1 MNPKVYLI
9 TGPIGSGKS
18 TACNYIKQHGKTTVD
33 LDIVSNSILESPESI
48 DFLEK
53 NFKSCIIDGKVDR
66 KLLAEIVFKEPS
78 QLQILESYLHPLVLE
93 KLTKIIGKAESDVF
107 IEVSAPKNLHKDF
120 SSIVIIADEKVRRE
134 RLKLRG
140 MSPDDIDNRINTQQN
155 EDWWRSLGKVVE
167 NDTLVGLE
175 NNLKKIINFK
185 VISDF
190 SPQGDQPTAIQNLKQ
205 GVINNLDYQTLMGI
219 TGSGKSATIA
229 WLIEELQMP
238 SLVLAPNKALAAQLA
253 NEFKQFFPENRVEY
267 FVSYYDYY
275 QPEAYVPRTD
285 TFIEKDSNI
294 NEEIDRL
301 RHSATSALLLR
312 KDVIVVYSVSC
323 IYGLGSPQEY
333 KNKIIPLIKG
343 SEFELDKLL
352 EELIKQQ
359 YVRNDLVVTRG
370 TFRLKGD
377 TLDIFPVYEETIF
390 RIEYFGDEI
399 ENITRIDPITGE
411 ILEKLTELAILPAS
425 HYVTSEDVMNNA
437 LSQIEKDMNKQIKKF
452 EKEEKLLEAQRIK
465 QRTMFDLEML
475 RELGVCSGIENYSR
489 YFDGRNRGD
498 HPYTL
503 LDFFQEEFLMVVD
516 ESHIA
521 IPQIRGQ
528 FAGDKSRKTT
538 LVDYGFRL
546 PAALDN
552 RPLKFEEW
560 QTKVK
565 NTVLVSATPG
575 KWENSNSQNF
585 VEQIIRPT
593 GLIDPKIVIRPT
605 ENQIEDLLKEI
616 KQVISKGNRVLVTTL
631 TKKMSEALSDYF
643 LKMGIKTRYLHSDID
658 TLERIEILR
667 DLRKGEFDVLVGIN
681 LLREGLDLPEVQ
693 LVAILDADKEGFL
706 RSETSLIQTVGRAA
720 RNQEG
725 YVIMYADKITDSM
738 TFAINETERRR
749 GIQQEHNRVNNI
761 TPKTIQKEITDILE
775 LVEKTRGS
783 SNISISKS
791 KLNLNEA
798 SKTDLIKLS
807 KNIEKEM
814 NLAADLLEFELAARL
829 RDELKELKK
838 EINNYSE

>member
-1 MNPKVYLI
+1 MNK
-9 TGPIGSGKS
+9 
-18 TACNYIKQHGKTTVD
+18 
-33 LDIVSNSILESPESI
+33 
-48 DFLEK
+48 
-53 NFKSCIIDGKVDR
+53 
-66 KLLAEIVFKEPS
+66 
-78 QLQILESYLHPLVLE
+78 
-93 KLTKIIGKAESDVF
+93 
-107 IEVSAPKNLHKDF
+107 
-120 SSIVIIADEKVRRE
+120 
-134 RLKLRG
+134 
-140 MSPDDIDNRINTQQN
+140 
-155 EDWWRSLGKVVE
+155 
-167 NDTLVGLE
+167 
-175 NNLKKIINFK
+175 FK

-190 SPQGDQPTAIQNLKQ
+190 SPQGDQPNAIQNLKQ

-312 KDVIVVYSVSC
+312 KDVIVVSSVSC

-352 EELIKQQ
+352 EELIRQQ

-399 ENITRIDPITGE
+399 ENISRIDPITGE

-452 EKEEKLLEAQRIK
+452 EKEDKLLEAQRIK

-489 YFDGRNRGD
+489 YFDGRNPGD
-498 HPYTL
+498 PPYTL
-503 LDFFQEEFLMVVD
+503 LDFFQDEFLMVVD

-681 LLREGLDLPEVQ
+681 LLREGLDLPEVE
-693 LVAILDADKEGFL
+693 LVAIMDADKEGFL
-706 RSETSLIQTVGRAA
+706 RSETSLIQTIGRAA
-720 RNQEG
+720 RNKDG
-725 YVIMYADKITDSM
+725 YVIMYADRKTDSIAKSV
-738 TFAINETERRR
+738 FETNRRR
-749 GIQQEHNRVNNI
+749 EIQMAHNEKYNI
-761 TPKTIQKEITDILE
+761 TPTTISKEITDILE
-775 LVEKTRGS
+775 MVEKNRPSKDDMTFR
-783 SNISISKS
+783 SNIDLK
-791 KLNLNEA
+791 NA
-798 SKTDLIKLS
+798 SKQDLYKIS

-814 NLAADLLEFELAARL
+814 KVAADLLEFELAARL
-829 RDELKELKK
+829 RDELKEIKK
-838 EINNYSE
+838 EIMELPN

>member
-1 MNPKVYLI
+1 MNK
-9 TGPIGSGKS
+9 
-18 TACNYIKQHGKTTVD
+18 
-33 LDIVSNSILESPESI
+33 
-48 DFLEK
+48 
-53 NFKSCIIDGKVDR
+53 
-66 KLLAEIVFKEPS
+66 
-78 QLQILESYLHPLVLE
+78 
-93 KLTKIIGKAESDVF
+93 
-107 IEVSAPKNLHKDF
+107 
-120 SSIVIIADEKVRRE
+120 
-134 RLKLRG
+134 
-140 MSPDDIDNRINTQQN
+140 
-155 EDWWRSLGKVVE
+155 
-167 NDTLVGLE
+167 
-175 NNLKKIINFK
+175 FK

-190 SPQGDQPTAIQNLKQ
+190 TPQGDQPKAIQNLKN
-205 GVINNLDYQTLMGI
+205 GVTNGLDYQTLMGI

-285 TFIEKDSNI
+285 TFIEKDSTI

-312 KDVIVVYSVSC
+312 KDVIVVSSVSC

-333 KNKIIPLIKG
+333 KNKIIPLFKG
-343 SEFELDKLL
+343 EEFELDQLL
-352 EELIKQQ
+352 EELIRQQ

-390 RIEYFGDEI
+390 RVEYFGDEI
-399 ENITRIDPITGE
+399 ENILRIDPVTGE

-437 LSQIEKDMNKQIKKF
+437 LNQIEKDMNKQIKKF
-452 EKEEKLLEAQRIK
+452 EKQDKLLEAQRIK

-489 YFDGRNRGD
+489 YFDGRKPGD
-498 HPYTL
+498 PPYTL

-560 QTKVK
+560 QGKIK

-575 KWENSNSQNF
+575 KWENANSSNF

-593 GLIDPKIVIRPT
+593 GLIDPNIIIRPT

-616 KQVISKGNRVLVTTL
+616 KQVIDKGNRVLVTTL

-681 LLREGLDLPEVQ
+681 LLREGLDLPEVE
-693 LVAILDADKEGFL
+693 LVAIMDADKEGFL
-706 RSETSLIQTVGRAA
+706 RSETSLIQTIGRAA
-720 RNQEG
+720 RNKDG
-725 YVIMYADKITDSM
+725 YVIMYADRKTDSI
-738 TFAINETERRR
+738 AKSVYETDRRR
-749 GIQQEHNRVNNI
+749 EIQIAHNKKYGI
-761 TPKTIQKEITDILE
+761 TPTTISKEITDILE
-775 LVEKTRGS
+775 MVEKNRPS
-783 SNISISKS
+783 RDDMDFKSNIDLS
-791 KLNLNEA
+791 NA
-798 SKTDLIKLS
+798 SKQDLYKIS

-814 NLAADLLEFELAARL
+814 KVAADLLEFELAARL
-829 RDELKELKK
+829 RDELKEIKK
-838 EINNYSE
+838 EIMELPS

>member
-1 MNPKVYLI
+1 MNKFEVVSEFQPK
-9 TGPIGSGKS
+9 
-18 TACNYIKQHGKTTVD
+18 
-33 LDIVSNSILESPESI
+33 
-48 DFLEK
+48 
-53 NFKSCIIDGKVDR
+53 
-66 KLLAEIVFKEPS
+66 
-78 QLQILESYLHPLVLE
+78 
-93 KLTKIIGKAESDVF
+93 
-107 IEVSAPKNLHKDF
+107 
-120 SSIVIIADEKVRRE
+120 
-134 RLKLRG
+134 
-140 MSPDDIDNRINTQQN
+140 
-155 EDWWRSLGKVVE
+155 
-167 NDTLVGLE
+167 
-175 NNLKKIINFK
+175 
-185 VISDF
+185 
-190 SPQGDQPTAIQNLKQ
+190 GDQPNAIKELKE
-205 GVINNLDYQTLMGI
+205 GLDKNISHQTLKGI

-229 WLIEELQMP
+229 WLIEECQLP

-253 NEFKQFFPENRVEY
+253 NEFRQFFPKNRVEY

-285 TFIEKDSNI
+285 TFIEKDANI

-312 KDVIVVYSVSC
+312 EDVIVVSSVSC
-323 IYGLGSPQEY
+323 IYGLGSPVEY
-333 KNKIIPLIKG
+333 RNKLIPIIKG
-343 SEFELDKLL
+343 EEFEVDNLL
-352 EELIKQQ
+352 LQLVKQQ
-359 YVRNDLVVTRG
+359 YVRNDLVVQRG
-370 TFRLKGD
+370 SFRLKGD

-390 RIEYFGDEI
+390 RIEFFGDEV
-399 ENITRIDPITGE
+399 ENISRIDPITGE

-425 HYVTSEDVMNNA
+425 HYVISDESRKSA
-437 LSQIEKDMNKQIKKF
+437 LNQIEKDMLIQVEKF
-452 EKEEKLLEAQRIK
+452 KSENKLLEAQRIE
-465 QRTMFDLEML
+465 QRTKYDLEML
-475 RELGVCSGIENYSR
+475 SELGVCSGIENYSR
-489 YFDGRNRGD
+489 YFDGRKPGQA
-498 HPYTL
+498 PFTL
-503 LDFFQEEFLMVVD
+503 LDFFPSEFLMVVD

-528 FAGDKSRKTT
+528 YEGDKSRKTT

-546 PAALDN
+546 PSALDN

-560 QTKVK
+560 EDKVDK
-565 NTVLVSATPG
+565 TILVSATPG
-575 KWENSNSQNF
+575 KWEKENSEKF
-585 VEQIIRPT
+585 VEQVIRPT
-593 GLIDPKIVIRPT
+593 GLIDPKIVVKPT
-605 ENQIEDLLKEI
+605 ENQIQDLLVEI
-616 KQVISKGNRVLVTTL
+616 ESVVNNGNRVLVTTL
-631 TKKMSEALSDYF
+631 TKKMSEALSDYL
-643 LKMGIKTRYLHSDID
+643 LKAGIKTRYLHSDID

-791 KLNLNEA
+791 KLNLNDA
-798 SKTDLIKLS
+798 SKSDLIKLS

>member
-1 MNPKVYLI
+1 MNK
-9 TGPIGSGKS
+9 
-18 TACNYIKQHGKTTVD
+18 
-33 LDIVSNSILESPESI
+33 
-48 DFLEK
+48 
-53 NFKSCIIDGKVDR
+53 
-66 KLLAEIVFKEPS
+66 
-78 QLQILESYLHPLVLE
+78 
-93 KLTKIIGKAESDVF
+93 
-107 IEVSAPKNLHKDF
+107 
-120 SSIVIIADEKVRRE
+120 
-134 RLKLRG
+134 
-140 MSPDDIDNRINTQQN
+140 
-155 EDWWRSLGKVVE
+155 
-167 NDTLVGLE
+167 
-175 NNLKKIINFK
+175 FK

-190 SPQGDQPTAIQNLKQ
+190 TPQGDQPEAIQNLKK
-205 GVINNLDYQTLMGI
+205 GVLKDLDYQTLMGI

-312 KDVIVVYSVSC
+312 KDVIVVSSVSC
-323 IYGLGSPQEY
+323 IYGLGSPEEY

-352 EELIKQQ
+352 EELIRQQ

-399 ENITRIDPITGE
+399 ENISRIDPITGE
-411 ILEKLTELAILPAS
+411 ILEKLSELAILPAS

-437 LSQIEKDMNKQIKKF
+437 LNQIENDMNKQIKKF
-452 EKEEKLLEAQRIK
+452 EKEDKLLEAQRIK

-489 YFDGRNRGD
+489 YFDGRSPGD
-498 HPYTL
+498 PPYTL
-503 LDFFQEEFLMVVD
+503 LDFFQDEFLMVVD

-560 QTKVK
+560 QKKVK

-593 GLIDPKIVIRPT
+593 GLIDPNIVIRPT

-667 DLRKGEFDVLVGIN
+667 DLRKGDFDVLVGIN
-681 LLREGLDLPEVQ
+681 LLREGLDLPEVE
-693 LVAILDADKEGFL
+693 LVAIMDADKEGFL
-706 RSETSLIQTVGRAA
+706 RSETSLIQTIGRAA
-720 RNQEG
+720 RNKDG
-725 YVIMYADKITDSM
+725 YVIMYADRKTDSISKSV
-738 TFAINETERRR
+738 FETNRRR
-749 GIQQEHNRVNNI
+749 EIQMEHNEKYGI
-761 TPKTIQKEITDILE
+761 TPTTISKEITDILE
-775 LVEKTRGS
+775 MVEKNRPS
-783 SNISISKS
+783 KDDMNFKSNIDLK
-791 KLNLNEA
+791 NA
-798 SKTDLIKLS
+798 SKQDLYKIS

-814 NLAADLLEFELAARL
+814 KVAADLLEFELAARL
-829 RDELKELKK
+829 RDELKEIKK
-838 EINNYSE
+838 EIMELPN

>member
-1 MNPKVYLI
+1 MNK
-9 TGPIGSGKS
+9 
-18 TACNYIKQHGKTTVD
+18 
-33 LDIVSNSILESPESI
+33 
-48 DFLEK
+48 
-53 NFKSCIIDGKVDR
+53 
-66 KLLAEIVFKEPS
+66 
-78 QLQILESYLHPLVLE
+78 
-93 KLTKIIGKAESDVF
+93 
-107 IEVSAPKNLHKDF
+107 
-120 SSIVIIADEKVRRE
+120 
-134 RLKLRG
+134 
-140 MSPDDIDNRINTQQN
+140 
-155 EDWWRSLGKVVE
+155 
-167 NDTLVGLE
+167 
-175 NNLKKIINFK
+175 FK

-190 SPQGDQPTAIQNLKQ
+190 TPQGDQPKAIENLKN
-205 GVINNLDYQTLMGI
+205 GVMNNLDYQTLMGI

-312 KDVIVVYSVSC
+312 KDVIVVSSVSC

-333 KNKIIPLIKG
+333 KNKIIPLYKG
-343 SEFELDKLL
+343 EEFELDQLL
-352 EELIKQQ
+352 EELIRQQ
-359 YVRNDLVVTRG
+359 YIRNDLVVTRG

-390 RIEYFGDEI
+390 RIEYFGDVI
-399 ENITRIDPITGE
+399 ENIIRIDPVTGE

-437 LSQIEKDMNKQIKKF
+437 LNQIENDMNKQIQKF
-452 EKEEKLLEAQRIK
+452 EKEDKLLEAQRIK

-489 YFDGRNRGD
+489 YFDGRKPGD
-498 HPYTL
+498 PPYTL

-560 QTKVK
+560 QGKIK

-575 KWENSNSQNF
+575 KWENANSRNF

-593 GLIDPKIVIRPT
+593 GLIDPNIIIRPT

-616 KQVISKGNRVLVTTL
+616 HQVIAKGNRVLVTTL

-667 DLRKGEFDVLVGIN
+667 DLRKGVFDVLVGIN
-681 LLREGLDLPEVQ
+681 LLREGLDLPEVE
-693 LVAILDADKEGFL
+693 LVAIMDADKEGFL
-706 RSETSLIQTVGRAA
+706 RSETSLIQTIGRAA
-720 RNQEG
+720 RNKDG
-725 YVIMYADKITDSM
+725 YVIMYADRKTDS
-738 TFAINETERRR
+738 ISKSVYETERRR
-749 GIQQEHNRVNNI
+749 EIQIAHNKKYGI
-761 TPKTIQKEITDILE
+761 TPTTISKEITDILE
-775 LVEKTRGS
+775 MVEKNRPS
-783 SNISISKS
+783 KEDMDFKSNIDLS
-791 KLNLNEA
+791 NA
-798 SKTDLIKLS
+798 SKQDLYKIS

-814 NLAADLLEFELAARL
+814 KVAADLLEFELAARL
-829 RDELKELKK
+829 RDELKEIKK
-838 EINNYSE
+838 EIMELPS

>member
-1 MNPKVYLI
+1 MNKFEVVSEFQPK
-9 TGPIGSGKS
+9 
-18 TACNYIKQHGKTTVD
+18 
-33 LDIVSNSILESPESI
+33 
-48 DFLEK
+48 
-53 NFKSCIIDGKVDR
+53 
-66 KLLAEIVFKEPS
+66 
-78 QLQILESYLHPLVLE
+78 
-93 KLTKIIGKAESDVF
+93 
-107 IEVSAPKNLHKDF
+107 
-120 SSIVIIADEKVRRE
+120 
-134 RLKLRG
+134 
-140 MSPDDIDNRINTQQN
+140 
-155 EDWWRSLGKVVE
+155 
-167 NDTLVGLE
+167 
-175 NNLKKIINFK
+175 
-185 VISDF
+185 
-190 SPQGDQPTAIQNLKQ
+190 GDQPNAIKELKE
-205 GVINNLDYQTLMGI
+205 GLDKNISHQTLKGI

-229 WLIEELQMP
+229 WLIEECQLP

-253 NEFKQFFPENRVEY
+253 NEFRQFFPKNRVEY

-285 TFIEKDSNI
+285 TFIEKDANI

-312 KDVIVVYSVSC
+312 KDVIVVSSVSC
-323 IYGLGSPQEY
+323 IYGLGSPVEY
-333 KNKIIPLIKG
+333 RNKLIPIIKG
-343 SEFELDKLL
+343 EEFEVDNLL
-352 EELIKQQ
+352 LQLVKQQ
-359 YVRNDLVVTRG
+359 YVRNDLVVQRG
-370 TFRLKGD
+370 SFRLKGD

-390 RIEYFGDEI
+390 RIEFFGDEV
-399 ENITRIDPITGE
+399 ENISRIDPITGE

-425 HYVTSEDVMNNA
+425 HYVISDESRKSA
-437 LSQIEKDMNKQIKKF
+437 LNQIEKDMLIQVEKF
-452 EKEEKLLEAQRIK
+452 KSENKLLEAQRIE
-465 QRTMFDLEML
+465 QRTKYDLEML
-475 RELGVCSGIENYSR
+475 SELGVCSGIENYSR
-489 YFDGRNRGD
+489 YFDGRKPGQA
-498 HPYTL
+498 PFTL
-503 LDFFQEEFLMVVD
+503 LDFFPSEFLMVVD

-528 FAGDKSRKTT
+528 YEGDKSRKTT

-546 PAALDN
+546 PSALDN

-560 QTKVK
+560 EDKVDK
-565 NTVLVSATPG
+565 TILVSATPG
-575 KWENSNSQNF
+575 KWEKENSEKF
-585 VEQIIRPT
+585 VEQVIRPT
-593 GLIDPKIVIRPT
+593 GLIDPKIVVKPT
-605 ENQIEDLLKEI
+605 ENQIQDLLVEI
-616 KQVISKGNRVLVTTL
+616 ESVVNNGNRVLVTTL
-631 TKKMSEALSDYF
+631 TKKMSEALSDYL
-643 LKMGIKTRYLHSDID
+643 LKAGIKTRYLHSDID

-791 KLNLNEA
+791 KLNLNDA
-798 SKTDLIKLS
+798 SKSDLIKLS

>member
-1 MNPKVYLI
+1 M
-9 TGPIGSGKS
+9 
-18 TACNYIKQHGKTTVD
+18 
-33 LDIVSNSILESPESI
+33 
-48 DFLEK
+48 
-53 NFKSCIIDGKVDR
+53 
-66 KLLAEIVFKEPS
+66 
-78 QLQILESYLHPLVLE
+78 
-93 KLTKIIGKAESDVF
+93 
-107 IEVSAPKNLHKDF
+107 
-120 SSIVIIADEKVRRE
+120 
-134 RLKLRG
+134 
-140 MSPDDIDNRINTQQN
+140 
-155 EDWWRSLGKVVE
+155 
-167 NDTLVGLE
+167 
-175 NNLKKIINFK
+175 
-185 VISDF
+185 
-190 SPQGDQPTAIQNLKQ
+190 
-205 GVINNLDYQTLMGI
+205 NLD
-219 TGSGKSATIA
+219 S
-229 WLIEELQMP
+229 
-238 SLVLAPNKALAAQLA
+238 
-253 NEFKQFFPENRVEY
+253 FFPKNRVEY

-285 TFIEKDSNI
+285 TFIEKDANI

-312 KDVIVVYSVSC
+312 EDVIVVSSVSC
-323 IYGLGSPQEY
+323 IYGLGSPLEY
-333 KNKIIPLIKG
+333 RNKLIPIIKG
-343 SEFELDKLL
+343 EEFEVDNLL
-352 EELIKQQ
+352 LQLVKQQ
-359 YVRNDLVVTRG
+359 YVRNDLVVQRG
-370 TFRLKGD
+370 SFRLKGD

-390 RIEYFGDEI
+390 RIEFFGDEI
-399 ENITRIDPITGE
+399 ENISRIDPITGE

-425 HYVTSEDVMNNA
+425 HYVISDESRKSA
-437 LSQIEKDMNKQIKKF
+437 LNQIEKDMLIQVEKF
-452 EKEEKLLEAQRIK
+452 KSENKLLEAQRIE
-465 QRTMFDLEML
+465 QRTKYDLEML
-475 RELGVCSGIENYSR
+475 SELGVCSGIENYSR
-489 YFDGRNRGD
+489 YFDGRKPGQA
-498 HPYTL
+498 PFTL
-503 LDFFQEEFLMVVD
+503 LDFFPSEFLMVVD

-528 FAGDKSRKTT
+528 YEGDKSRKTT

-546 PAALDN
+546 PSALDN

-560 QTKVK
+560 EDKVDK
-565 NTVLVSATPG
+565 TILVSATPG
-575 KWENSNSQNF
+575 KWEKENSEKF
-585 VEQIIRPT
+585 VEQVIRPT
-593 GLIDPKIVIRPT
+593 GLIDPKIVVKPT
-605 ENQIEDLLKEI
+605 ENQIQDLLVEI
-616 KQVISKGNRVLVTTL
+616 ESVVNNGNRVLVTTL
-631 TKKMSEALSDYF
+631 TKKMSEALSDYL
-643 LKMGIKTRYLHSDID
+643 LKAGIKTRYLHSDID

-791 KLNLNEA
+791 KLNLNDA
-798 SKTDLIKLS
+798 SKSDLIKLS

>member
-1 MNPKVYLI
+1 MNKFEVVSEFQPK
-9 TGPIGSGKS
+9 
-18 TACNYIKQHGKTTVD
+18 
-33 LDIVSNSILESPESI
+33 
-48 DFLEK
+48 
-53 NFKSCIIDGKVDR
+53 
-66 KLLAEIVFKEPS
+66 
-78 QLQILESYLHPLVLE
+78 
-93 KLTKIIGKAESDVF
+93 
-107 IEVSAPKNLHKDF
+107 
-120 SSIVIIADEKVRRE
+120 
-134 RLKLRG
+134 
-140 MSPDDIDNRINTQQN
+140 
-155 EDWWRSLGKVVE
+155 
-167 NDTLVGLE
+167 
-175 NNLKKIINFK
+175 
-185 VISDF
+185 
-190 SPQGDQPTAIQNLKQ
+190 GDQPNAIKELKE
-205 GVINNLDYQTLMGI
+205 GLDKNISHQTLKGI

-229 WLIEELQMP
+229 WLIEECQLP

-253 NEFKQFFPENRVEY
+253 NEFRQFFPKNRVEY

-285 TFIEKDSNI
+285 TFIEKDANI

-312 KDVIVVYSVSC
+312 EDVIVVSSVSC
-323 IYGLGSPQEY
+323 IYGLGSPVEY
-333 KNKIIPLIKG
+333 RNKLIPIIKG
-343 SEFELDKLL
+343 EEFEIDNLL
-352 EELIKQQ
+352 LQLVKQQ
-359 YVRNDLVVTRG
+359 YVRNDLVVQRG
-370 TFRLKGD
+370 SFRLKGD

-390 RIEYFGDEI
+390 RIEFFGDEV
-399 ENITRIDPITGE
+399 ENISRIDPITGE

-425 HYVTSEDVMNNA
+425 HYVISDESRKSA
-437 LSQIEKDMNKQIKKF
+437 LNQIEKDMLLQVEKF
-452 EKEEKLLEAQRIK
+452 KSENKLLEAQRIE
-465 QRTMFDLEML
+465 QRTKYDLEML
-475 RELGVCSGIENYSR
+475 SELGVCSGIENYSR
-489 YFDGRNRGD
+489 YFDGRKPGQA
-498 HPYTL
+498 PFTL
-503 LDFFQEEFLMVVD
+503 LDFFPSEFLMVVD

-528 FAGDKSRKTT
+528 YEGDKSRKTT

-546 PAALDN
+546 PSALDN

-560 QTKVK
+560 EDKVDK
-565 NTVLVSATPG
+565 TILVSATPG
-575 KWENSNSQNF
+575 KWEKENSEKF
-585 VEQIIRPT
+585 VEQVIRPT
-593 GLIDPKIVIRPT
+593 GLIDPKIVVKPT
-605 ENQIEDLLKEI
+605 ENQIQDLLVEI
-616 KQVISKGNRVLVTTL
+616 ESVVNNGNRVLVTTL
-631 TKKMSEALSDYF
+631 TKKMSEALSDYL
-643 LKMGIKTRYLHSDID
+643 LKAGIKTRYLHSDID

-791 KLNLNEA
+791 KLNLNDA

>member
-1 MNPKVYLI
+1 MNKFEVVSEFQPK
-9 TGPIGSGKS
+9 
-18 TACNYIKQHGKTTVD
+18 
-33 LDIVSNSILESPESI
+33 
-48 DFLEK
+48 
-53 NFKSCIIDGKVDR
+53 
-66 KLLAEIVFKEPS
+66 
-78 QLQILESYLHPLVLE
+78 
-93 KLTKIIGKAESDVF
+93 
-107 IEVSAPKNLHKDF
+107 
-120 SSIVIIADEKVRRE
+120 
-134 RLKLRG
+134 
-140 MSPDDIDNRINTQQN
+140 
-155 EDWWRSLGKVVE
+155 
-167 NDTLVGLE
+167 
-175 NNLKKIINFK
+175 
-185 VISDF
+185 
-190 SPQGDQPTAIQNLKQ
+190 GDQPNAIKELKE
-205 GVINNLDYQTLMGI
+205 GLDKNISHQTLKGI

-229 WLIEELQMP
+229 WLIEECQLP

-253 NEFKQFFPENRVEY
+253 NEFRQFFPKNRVEY

-285 TFIEKDSNI
+285 TFIEKDANI

-312 KDVIVVYSVSC
+312 EDVIVVSSVSC
-323 IYGLGSPQEY
+323 IYGLGSPVEY
-333 KNKIIPLIKG
+333 RNKLIPIIKG
-343 SEFELDKLL
+343 EEFEVDNLL
-352 EELIKQQ
+352 LQLVKQQ
-359 YVRNDLVVTRG
+359 YVRNDLVVQRG
-370 TFRLKGD
+370 SFRLKGD

-390 RIEYFGDEI
+390 RIEFFGDEI
-399 ENITRIDPITGE
+399 ENISRIDPITGE

-425 HYVTSEDVMNNA
+425 HYVISDESRKSA
-437 LSQIEKDMNKQIKKF
+437 LNQIEKDMLLQVEKF
-452 EKEEKLLEAQRIK
+452 KSENKLLEAQRIE
-465 QRTMFDLEML
+465 QRTKYDLEML
-475 RELGVCSGIENYSR
+475 SELGVCSGIENYSR
-489 YFDGRNRGD
+489 YFDGRKPGQA
-498 HPYTL
+498 PFTL
-503 LDFFQEEFLMVVD
+503 LDFFPSEFLMVVD

-528 FAGDKSRKTT
+528 YEGDKSRKTT

-546 PAALDN
+546 PSALDN

-560 QTKVK
+560 EDKVDK
-565 NTVLVSATPG
+565 TILVSATPG
-575 KWENSNSQNF
+575 KWEKENSEKF
-585 VEQIIRPT
+585 VEQVIRPT
-593 GLIDPKIVIRPT
+593 GLIDPKIVVKPT
-605 ENQIEDLLKEI
+605 ENQIQDLLVEI
-616 KQVISKGNRVLVTTL
+616 ESVVNNGNRVLVTTL
-631 TKKMSEALSDYF
+631 TKKMSEALSDYL
-643 LKMGIKTRYLHSDID
+643 LKAGIKTRYLHSDID

-725 YVIMYADKITDSM
+725 YVIMYADKITNSM

-791 KLNLNEA
+791 KLNLNDA
-798 SKTDLIKLS
+798 SKSDLIKLS

-838 EINNYSE
+838 EIINYSE

>member
-1 MNPKVYLI
+1 MNK
-9 TGPIGSGKS
+9 
-18 TACNYIKQHGKTTVD
+18 
-33 LDIVSNSILESPESI
+33 
-48 DFLEK
+48 
-53 NFKSCIIDGKVDR
+53 
-66 KLLAEIVFKEPS
+66 
-78 QLQILESYLHPLVLE
+78 
-93 KLTKIIGKAESDVF
+93 
-107 IEVSAPKNLHKDF
+107 
-120 SSIVIIADEKVRRE
+120 
-134 RLKLRG
+134 
-140 MSPDDIDNRINTQQN
+140 
-155 EDWWRSLGKVVE
+155 
-167 NDTLVGLE
+167 
-175 NNLKKIINFK
+175 FK

-190 SPQGDQPTAIQNLKQ
+190 SPQGDQPNAIQNLKQ

-312 KDVIVVYSVSC
+312 KDVIVVSSVSC

-352 EELIKQQ
+352 EELIRQQ

-399 ENITRIDPITGE
+399 ENISRIDPITGE

-437 LSQIEKDMNKQIKKF
+437 LSQIEEDMNKQIKKF
-452 EKEEKLLEAQRIK
+452 EKEDKLLEAQRIK

-489 YFDGRNRGD
+489 YFDGRNPGD
-498 HPYTL
+498 PPYTL
-503 LDFFQEEFLMVVD
+503 LDFFQDEFLMVVD

-681 LLREGLDLPEVQ
+681 LLREGLDLPEVE
-693 LVAILDADKEGFL
+693 LVAIMDADKEGFL
-706 RSETSLIQTVGRAA
+706 RSETSLIQTIGRAA
-720 RNQEG
+720 RNKDG
-725 YVIMYADKITDSM
+725 YVIMYADRKTDSISKSV
-738 TFAINETERRR
+738 FETNRRR
-749 GIQQEHNRVNNI
+749 EIQMAHNEKYNI
-761 TPKTIQKEITDILE
+761 TPTTISKEITDILE
-775 LVEKTRGS
+775 MVEKNRPSKDDMTFR
-783 SNISISKS
+783 SNIDLK
-791 KLNLNEA
+791 NA
-798 SKTDLIKLS
+798 SKQDLYKIS

-814 NLAADLLEFELAARL
+814 KVAADLLEFELAARL
-829 RDELKELKK
+829 RDELKEIKK
-838 EINNYSE
+838 EIMELPN

>member
-1 MNPKVYLI
+1 MNK
-9 TGPIGSGKS
+9 
-18 TACNYIKQHGKTTVD
+18 
-33 LDIVSNSILESPESI
+33 
-48 DFLEK
+48 
-53 NFKSCIIDGKVDR
+53 
-66 KLLAEIVFKEPS
+66 
-78 QLQILESYLHPLVLE
+78 
-93 KLTKIIGKAESDVF
+93 
-107 IEVSAPKNLHKDF
+107 
-120 SSIVIIADEKVRRE
+120 
-134 RLKLRG
+134 
-140 MSPDDIDNRINTQQN
+140 
-155 EDWWRSLGKVVE
+155 
-167 NDTLVGLE
+167 
-175 NNLKKIINFK
+175 FK

-190 SPQGDQPTAIQNLKQ
+190 TPQGDQPKAIQNLKN
-205 GVINNLDYQTLMGI
+205 GVENNLDYQTLMGI

-312 KDVIVVYSVSC
+312 KDVIVVSSVSC

-333 KNKIIPLIKG
+333 KNKIIPLFKG
-343 SEFELDKLL
+343 EEFELDQLL
-352 EELIKQQ
+352 EELIRQQ

-399 ENITRIDPITGE
+399 ENILRIDPVTGE

-437 LSQIEKDMNKQIKKF
+437 LEKIENDMNKQIKKF
-452 EKEEKLLEAQRIK
+452 EKEDKLLEAQRIK
-465 QRTMFDLEML
+465 QRTLFDLEML
-475 RELGVCSGIENYSR
+475 KELGVCSGIENYSR
-489 YFDGRNRGD
+489 YFDGRKPGD
-498 HPYTL
+498 APYTL

-560 QTKVK
+560 QGKVK
-565 NTVLVSATPG
+565 NTVLVTATPG
-575 KWENSNSQNF
+575 KWENANSHNF

-593 GLIDPKIVIRPT
+593 GLIDPNIIIRPT

-616 KQVISKGNRVLVTTL
+616 NQVIAKGNRILVTTL

-643 LKMGIKTRYLHSDID
+643 LKMGIKTRYLHSGID

-681 LLREGLDLPEVQ
+681 LLREGLDLPEVE
-693 LVAILDADKEGFL
+693 LVAIMDADKEGFL
-706 RSETSLIQTVGRAA
+706 RSETSLIQTIGRAA
-720 RNQEG
+720 RNKDG
-725 YVIMYADKITDSM
+725 YVIMYADRKTDSISK
-738 TFAINETERRR
+738 AVYETERRR
-749 GIQQEHNRVNNI
+749 EIQMAHNKKYGI
-761 TPKTIQKEITDILE
+761 TPTTISKEITDILE
-775 LVEKTRGS
+775 MVEKNRPS
-783 SNISISKS
+783 KREMDFKSNIDLS
-791 KLNLNEA
+791 NA
-798 SKTDLIKLS
+798 SKQDLYKIS

-814 NLAADLLEFELAARL
+814 KVAADLLEFELAARL
-829 RDELKELKK
+829 RDELKEIKK
-838 EINNYSE
+838 EIMELPS

>member
-1 MNPKVYLI
+1 MNK
-9 TGPIGSGKS
+9 
-18 TACNYIKQHGKTTVD
+18 
-33 LDIVSNSILESPESI
+33 
-48 DFLEK
+48 
-53 NFKSCIIDGKVDR
+53 
-66 KLLAEIVFKEPS
+66 
-78 QLQILESYLHPLVLE
+78 
-93 KLTKIIGKAESDVF
+93 
-107 IEVSAPKNLHKDF
+107 
-120 SSIVIIADEKVRRE
+120 
-134 RLKLRG
+134 
-140 MSPDDIDNRINTQQN
+140 
-155 EDWWRSLGKVVE
+155 
-167 NDTLVGLE
+167 
-175 NNLKKIINFK
+175 FK

-190 SPQGDQPTAIQNLKQ
+190 TPQGDQPKAIQNLKN
-205 GVINNLDYQTLMGI
+205 GVTNGLDYQTLMGI

-312 KDVIVVYSVSC
+312 KDVIVVSSVSC

-333 KNKIIPLIKG
+333 KNKIIPLFKG
-343 SEFELDKLL
+343 EEFELDQLL
-352 EELIKQQ
+352 EELIRQQ

-390 RIEYFGDEI
+390 RVEYFGDTI
-399 ENITRIDPITGE
+399 ENILRIDPVTGE

-437 LSQIEKDMNKQIKKF
+437 LNQIEKDMNKQIKKF
-452 EKEEKLLEAQRIK
+452 EKQDKLLEAQRIK

-489 YFDGRNRGD
+489 YFDGRKPGD
-498 HPYTL
+498 PPYTL

-560 QTKVK
+560 QGKIK

-575 KWENSNSQNF
+575 KWENANSSNF

-593 GLIDPKIVIRPT
+593 GLIDPNIIIRPT

-616 KQVISKGNRVLVTTL
+616 KQVIDKGNRVLVTTV
-631 TKKMSEALSDYF
+631 TKKMSEAVSDYF

-681 LLREGLDLPEVQ
+681 LLREGLDLPEVE
-693 LVAILDADKEGFL
+693 LVAIMDADKEGFL
-706 RSETSLIQTVGRAA
+706 RSETSLIQTIGRAA
-720 RNQEG
+720 RNKDG
-725 YVIMYADKITDSM
+725 YVIMYADRKTDSI
-738 TFAINETERRR
+738 AKSVYETDRRR
-749 GIQQEHNRVNNI
+749 EIQIAHNKKYGI
-761 TPKTIQKEITDILE
+761 TPTTISKEITDILE
-775 LVEKTRGS
+775 MVEKNRPS
-783 SNISISKS
+783 RDDMDFKSNIDLS
-791 KLNLNEA
+791 NA
-798 SKTDLIKLS
+798 SKQDLYKIS

-814 NLAADLLEFELAARL
+814 KVAADLLEFELAARL
-829 RDELKELKK
+829 RDELKEIKK
-838 EINNYSE
+838 EIMELPS

>member
-1 MNPKVYLI
+1 MNKFEVVSEFQPK
-9 TGPIGSGKS
+9 
-18 TACNYIKQHGKTTVD
+18 
-33 LDIVSNSILESPESI
+33 
-48 DFLEK
+48 
-53 NFKSCIIDGKVDR
+53 
-66 KLLAEIVFKEPS
+66 
-78 QLQILESYLHPLVLE
+78 
-93 KLTKIIGKAESDVF
+93 
-107 IEVSAPKNLHKDF
+107 
-120 SSIVIIADEKVRRE
+120 
-134 RLKLRG
+134 
-140 MSPDDIDNRINTQQN
+140 
-155 EDWWRSLGKVVE
+155 
-167 NDTLVGLE
+167 
-175 NNLKKIINFK
+175 
-185 VISDF
+185 
-190 SPQGDQPTAIQNLKQ
+190 GDQPNAIKELKE
-205 GVINNLDYQTLMGI
+205 GLDKNISHQTLKGI

-229 WLIEELQMP
+229 WLIEECQLP

-253 NEFKQFFPENRVEY
+253 NEFRQFFPKNRVEY

-285 TFIEKDSNI
+285 TFIEKDANI

-312 KDVIVVYSVSC
+312 EDVIVVSSVSC
-323 IYGLGSPQEY
+323 IYGLGSPVEY
-333 KNKIIPLIKG
+333 RNKLIPIIKG
-343 SEFELDKLL
+343 EEFEVDNLL
-352 EELIKQQ
+352 LQLVKQQ
-359 YVRNDLVVTRG
+359 YVRNDLVVQRG
-370 TFRLKGD
+370 SFRLKGD

-390 RIEYFGDEI
+390 RIEFFGDEI
-399 ENITRIDPITGE
+399 ENISRIDPITGE

-425 HYVTSEDVMNNA
+425 HYVISDESRKSA
-437 LSQIEKDMNKQIKKF
+437 LNQIEKDMLLQVEKF
-452 EKEEKLLEAQRIK
+452 KSENKLLEAQRIE
-465 QRTMFDLEML
+465 QRTKYDLEML
-475 RELGVCSGIENYSR
+475 SELGVCSGIENYSR
-489 YFDGRNRGD
+489 YFDGRKPGQA
-498 HPYTL
+498 PFTL
-503 LDFFQEEFLMVVD
+503 LDFFPSEFLMVVD

-528 FAGDKSRKTT
+528 YEGDKSRKTT

-546 PAALDN
+546 PSALDN

-560 QTKVK
+560 EDKVDK
-565 NTVLVSATPG
+565 TILVSATPG
-575 KWENSNSQNF
+575 KWEKENSEKF
-585 VEQIIRPT
+585 VEQVIRPT
-593 GLIDPKIVIRPT
+593 GLIDPKIVVKPT
-605 ENQIEDLLKEI
+605 ENQIQDLLVEI
-616 KQVISKGNRVLVTTL
+616 ESVVNNGNRVLVTTL
-631 TKKMSEALSDYF
+631 TKKMSEALSDYL
-643 LKMGIKTRYLHSDID
+643 LKAGIKTRYLHSDID

-775 LVEKTRGS
+775 LVEKTRGR

-791 KLNLNEA
+791 KLNLNDA
-798 SKTDLIKLS
+798 SKSDLIKLS

-838 EINNYSE
+838 EIINYSE

>member
-1 MNPKVYLI
+1 MNKFEVVSEFQPK
-9 TGPIGSGKS
+9 
-18 TACNYIKQHGKTTVD
+18 
-33 LDIVSNSILESPESI
+33 
-48 DFLEK
+48 
-53 NFKSCIIDGKVDR
+53 
-66 KLLAEIVFKEPS
+66 
-78 QLQILESYLHPLVLE
+78 
-93 KLTKIIGKAESDVF
+93 
-107 IEVSAPKNLHKDF
+107 
-120 SSIVIIADEKVRRE
+120 
-134 RLKLRG
+134 
-140 MSPDDIDNRINTQQN
+140 
-155 EDWWRSLGKVVE
+155 
-167 NDTLVGLE
+167 
-175 NNLKKIINFK
+175 
-185 VISDF
+185 
-190 SPQGDQPTAIQNLKQ
+190 GDQPNAIKELKE
-205 GVINNLDYQTLMGI
+205 GLDKNISHQTLKGI

-229 WLIEELQMP
+229 WLIEECQLP

-253 NEFKQFFPENRVEY
+253 NEFRQFFPKNRVEY

-285 TFIEKDSNI
+285 TFIEKDANI

-312 KDVIVVYSVSC
+312 EDVIVVSSVSC
-323 IYGLGSPQEY
+323 IYGLGSPVEY
-333 KNKIIPLIKG
+333 RNKLIPIIKG
-343 SEFELDKLL
+343 EEFEVDNLL
-352 EELIKQQ
+352 LQLVKQQ
-359 YVRNDLVVTRG
+359 YVRNDLVVQRG
-370 TFRLKGD
+370 SFRLKGD

-390 RIEYFGDEI
+390 RIEFFGEEI
-399 ENITRIDPITGE
+399 ENISRIDPITGE

-425 HYVTSEDVMNNA
+425 HYVISDESRKSA
-437 LSQIEKDMNKQIKKF
+437 LNQIEKDMLLQVEKF
-452 EKEEKLLEAQRIK
+452 KSENKLLEAQRIE
-465 QRTMFDLEML
+465 QRTKYDLEML
-475 RELGVCSGIENYSR
+475 SELGVCSGIENYSR
-489 YFDGRNRGD
+489 YFDGRKPGQA
-498 HPYTL
+498 PFTL
-503 LDFFQEEFLMVVD
+503 LDFFPSEFLMVVD

-528 FAGDKSRKTT
+528 YEGDKSRKTT

-546 PAALDN
+546 PSALDN

-560 QTKVK
+560 EDKVDK
-565 NTVLVSATPG
+565 TILVSATPG
-575 KWENSNSQNF
+575 KWEKENSEKF
-585 VEQIIRPT
+585 VEQVIRPT
-593 GLIDPKIVIRPT
+593 GLIDPKIVVKPT
-605 ENQIEDLLKEI
+605 ENQIQDLLVEI
-616 KQVISKGNRVLVTTL
+616 ESVVNNGNRVLVTTL
-631 TKKMSEALSDYF
+631 TKKMSEALSDYL
-643 LKMGIKTRYLHSDID
+643 LKAGIKTRYLHSDID

-791 KLNLNEA
+791 KLNLNDA
-798 SKTDLIKLS
+798 SKSDLIKLS

>member
-1 MNPKVYLI
+1 MNK
-9 TGPIGSGKS
+9 
-18 TACNYIKQHGKTTVD
+18 
-33 LDIVSNSILESPESI
+33 
-48 DFLEK
+48 
-53 NFKSCIIDGKVDR
+53 
-66 KLLAEIVFKEPS
+66 
-78 QLQILESYLHPLVLE
+78 
-93 KLTKIIGKAESDVF
+93 
-107 IEVSAPKNLHKDF
+107 
-120 SSIVIIADEKVRRE
+120 
-134 RLKLRG
+134 
-140 MSPDDIDNRINTQQN
+140 
-155 EDWWRSLGKVVE
+155 
-167 NDTLVGLE
+167 
-175 NNLKKIINFK
+175 FK

-190 SPQGDQPTAIQNLKQ
+190 IPQGDQPNAIQNLKK
-205 GVINNLDYQTLMGI
+205 GVLNNLDYQTLMGI
-219 TGSGKSATIA
+219 TGSGKSATVA

-238 SLVLAPNKALAAQLA
+238 ALVLAPNKALAAQLA

-312 KDVIVVYSVSC
+312 KDVIVVSSVSC

-343 SEFELDKLL
+343 TEFELDQLL

-452 EKEEKLLEAQRIK
+452 EKEDKLLEAQRIK

-489 YFDGRNRGD
+489 YFDGRSPGD
-498 HPYTL
+498 PPYTL

-560 QTKVK
+560 QGKVK

-593 GLIDPKIVIRPT
+593 GLLDPNIIIRPT
-605 ENQIEDLLKEI
+605 QNQIEDLLKEI
-616 KQVISKGNRVLVTTL
+616 KHVISKGNRVLVTTL

-681 LLREGLDLPEVQ
+681 LLREGLDLPEVE
-693 LVAILDADKEGFL
+693 LVAIMDADKEGFL
-706 RSETSLIQTVGRAA
+706 RSETSLIQTIGRAA
-720 RNQEG
+720 RNKDG
-725 YVIMYADKITDSM
+725 YVIMYADRKTDSI
-738 TFAINETERRR
+738 TKSVYETNRRR
-749 GIQQEHNRVNNI
+749 EIQMAHNEKFDI
-761 TPKTIQKEITDILE
+761 TPTTISKEITDILE
-775 LVEKTRGS
+775 MVEKNRPS
-783 SNISISKS
+783 KDEMKFMSNI
-791 KLNLNEA
+791 NLKNA
-798 SKTDLIKLS
+798 SKQDLYKIS

-814 NLAADLLEFELAARL
+814 KVAADLLEFELAARL
-829 RDELKELKK
+829 RDELKEIKK
-838 EINNYSE
+838 EIMELPS

>member
-1 MNPKVYLI
+1 MNK
-9 TGPIGSGKS
+9 
-18 TACNYIKQHGKTTVD
+18 
-33 LDIVSNSILESPESI
+33 
-48 DFLEK
+48 
-53 NFKSCIIDGKVDR
+53 
-66 KLLAEIVFKEPS
+66 
-78 QLQILESYLHPLVLE
+78 
-93 KLTKIIGKAESDVF
+93 
-107 IEVSAPKNLHKDF
+107 
-120 SSIVIIADEKVRRE
+120 
-134 RLKLRG
+134 
-140 MSPDDIDNRINTQQN
+140 
-155 EDWWRSLGKVVE
+155 
-167 NDTLVGLE
+167 
-175 NNLKKIINFK
+175 FK

-190 SPQGDQPTAIQNLKQ
+190 SPQGDQPNAIQNLKQ

-312 KDVIVVYSVSC
+312 KDVIVVSSVSC

-352 EELIKQQ
+352 EELIRQQ

-399 ENITRIDPITGE
+399 ENISRIDPITGE

-452 EKEEKLLEAQRIK
+452 EKEDKLLEAQRIK

-489 YFDGRNRGD
+489 YFDGRNPGD
-498 HPYTL
+498 PPYTL
-503 LDFFQEEFLMVVD
+503 LDFFQDEFLMVVD

-681 LLREGLDLPEVQ
+681 LLREGLDLPEVE
-693 LVAILDADKEGFL
+693 LVAIMDADKEGFL
-706 RSETSLIQTVGRAA
+706 RSETSLIQTIGRAA
-720 RNQEG
+720 RNKDG
-725 YVIMYADKITDSM
+725 YVIMYADRKTDSISKSV
-738 TFAINETERRR
+738 FETNRRR
-749 GIQQEHNRVNNI
+749 GIQMAHNEKYNI
-761 TPKTIQKEITDILE
+761 TPTTISKEITDILE
-775 LVEKTRGS
+775 MVEKNRPSKDDMTFR
-783 SNISISKS
+783 SNIDLK
-791 KLNLNEA
+791 NA
-798 SKTDLIKLS
+798 SKQDLYKIS

-814 NLAADLLEFELAARL
+814 KVAADLLEFELAARL
-829 RDELKELKK
+829 RDELKEIKK
-838 EINNYSE
+838 EIMELPN

>member
-1 MNPKVYLI
+1 MNK
-9 TGPIGSGKS
+9 
-18 TACNYIKQHGKTTVD
+18 
-33 LDIVSNSILESPESI
+33 
-48 DFLEK
+48 
-53 NFKSCIIDGKVDR
+53 
-66 KLLAEIVFKEPS
+66 
-78 QLQILESYLHPLVLE
+78 
-93 KLTKIIGKAESDVF
+93 
-107 IEVSAPKNLHKDF
+107 
-120 SSIVIIADEKVRRE
+120 
-134 RLKLRG
+134 
-140 MSPDDIDNRINTQQN
+140 
-155 EDWWRSLGKVVE
+155 
-167 NDTLVGLE
+167 
-175 NNLKKIINFK
+175 FK

-190 SPQGDQPTAIQNLKQ
+190 TPQGDQPKAIQNLKN
-205 GVINNLDYQTLMGI
+205 GVKNNLDYQTLMGI

-312 KDVIVVYSVSC
+312 KDVIVVSSVSC

-333 KNKIIPLIKG
+333 KNKIIPLYKG
-343 SEFELDKLL
+343 EEFELDQLL
-352 EELIKQQ
+352 EELIRQQ
-359 YVRNDLVVTRG
+359 YIRNDLVVTRG

-390 RIEYFGDEI
+390 RIEYFGDVI
-399 ENITRIDPITGE
+399 ENIIRIDPVTGE

-437 LSQIEKDMNKQIKKF
+437 LNQIENDMNKQIQKF
-452 EKEEKLLEAQRIK
+452 EKEDKLLEAQRIK

-489 YFDGRNRGD
+489 YFDGRKPGD
-498 HPYTL
+498 PPYTL

-560 QTKVK
+560 QGKIN

-575 KWENSNSQNF
+575 KWENANSGNF

-593 GLIDPKIVIRPT
+593 GLIDPNIIIRPT

-616 KQVISKGNRVLVTTL
+616 HQVIAKGNRVLVTTL

-643 LKMGIKTRYLHSDID
+643 LKMGIKTRYLHSGID

-667 DLRKGEFDVLVGIN
+667 DLRKGVFDVLVGIN
-681 LLREGLDLPEVQ
+681 LLREGLDLPEVE
-693 LVAILDADKEGFL
+693 LVAIMDADKEGFL
-706 RSETSLIQTVGRAA
+706 RSETSLIQTIGRAA
-720 RNQEG
+720 RNKDG
-725 YVIMYADKITDSM
+725 YVIMYADRKTDS
-738 TFAINETERRR
+738 ISKSVYETERRR
-749 GIQQEHNRVNNI
+749 EIQIAHNKKYGI
-761 TPKTIQKEITDILE
+761 TPTTISKEITDILE
-775 LVEKTRGS
+775 MVEKNRPS
-783 SNISISKS
+783 KEDMDFKSNIDLS
-791 KLNLNEA
+791 NA
-798 SKTDLIKLS
+798 SKQDLYKIS

-814 NLAADLLEFELAARL
+814 KVAADLLEFELAARL
-829 RDELKELKK
+829 RDELKEIKK
-838 EINNYSE
+838 EIMELPS

>member
-1 MNPKVYLI
+1 MNKFEVVSEFQPK
-9 TGPIGSGKS
+9 
-18 TACNYIKQHGKTTVD
+18 
-33 LDIVSNSILESPESI
+33 
-48 DFLEK
+48 
-53 NFKSCIIDGKVDR
+53 
-66 KLLAEIVFKEPS
+66 
-78 QLQILESYLHPLVLE
+78 
-93 KLTKIIGKAESDVF
+93 
-107 IEVSAPKNLHKDF
+107 
-120 SSIVIIADEKVRRE
+120 
-134 RLKLRG
+134 
-140 MSPDDIDNRINTQQN
+140 
-155 EDWWRSLGKVVE
+155 
-167 NDTLVGLE
+167 
-175 NNLKKIINFK
+175 
-185 VISDF
+185 
-190 SPQGDQPTAIQNLKQ
+190 GDQPNAIKELKE
-205 GVINNLDYQTLMGI
+205 GLDKNISHQTLKGI

-229 WLIEELQMP
+229 WLIEECQLP

-253 NEFKQFFPENRVEY
+253 NEFRQFFPKNRVEY

-285 TFIEKDSNI
+285 TFIEKDANI

-312 KDVIVVYSVSC
+312 EDVIVVSSVSC
-323 IYGLGSPQEY
+323 IYGLGSPVEY
-333 KNKIIPLIKG
+333 RNKLIPIIKG
-343 SEFELDKLL
+343 EEFEVDNLL
-352 EELIKQQ
+352 LQLVKQQ
-359 YVRNDLVVTRG
+359 YVRNDLVVQRG
-370 TFRLKGD
+370 SFRLKGD

-390 RIEYFGDEI
+390 RIEFFGDEI
-399 ENITRIDPITGE
+399 ENISRIDPITGE

-425 HYVTSEDVMNNA
+425 HYVISDESRKSA
-437 LSQIEKDMNKQIKKF
+437 LNQIEKDMLLQVEKF
-452 EKEEKLLEAQRIK
+452 KSENKLLEAQRIE
-465 QRTMFDLEML
+465 QRTKYDLEML
-475 RELGVCSGIENYSR
+475 SELGVCSGIENYSR
-489 YFDGRNRGD
+489 YFDGRKPGQA
-498 HPYTL
+498 PFTL
-503 LDFFQEEFLMVVD
+503 LDFFPSEFLMVVD

-528 FAGDKSRKTT
+528 YEGDKSRKTT

-546 PAALDN
+546 PSALDN

-560 QTKVK
+560 EDKVDK
-565 NTVLVSATPG
+565 TILVSATPG
-575 KWENSNSQNF
+575 KWEKENSEKF
-585 VEQIIRPT
+585 VEQVIRPT
-593 GLIDPKIVIRPT
+593 GLIDPKIVVKPT
-605 ENQIEDLLKEI
+605 ENQIQDLLVEI
-616 KQVISKGNRVLVTTL
+616 ESVVNNGNRVLVTTL
-631 TKKMSEALSDYF
+631 TKKMSEALSDYL
-643 LKMGIKTRYLHSDID
+643 LKAGIKTRYLHSDID

-791 KLNLNEA
+791 KLNLNDA
-798 SKTDLIKLS
+798 SKSDLIKLS

-838 EINNYSE
+838 EINNFSE

>member
-1 MNPKVYLI
+1 MNKFEVVSEFQPK
-9 TGPIGSGKS
+9 
-18 TACNYIKQHGKTTVD
+18 
-33 LDIVSNSILESPESI
+33 
-48 DFLEK
+48 
-53 NFKSCIIDGKVDR
+53 
-66 KLLAEIVFKEPS
+66 
-78 QLQILESYLHPLVLE
+78 
-93 KLTKIIGKAESDVF
+93 
-107 IEVSAPKNLHKDF
+107 
-120 SSIVIIADEKVRRE
+120 
-134 RLKLRG
+134 
-140 MSPDDIDNRINTQQN
+140 
-155 EDWWRSLGKVVE
+155 
-167 NDTLVGLE
+167 
-175 NNLKKIINFK
+175 
-185 VISDF
+185 
-190 SPQGDQPTAIQNLKQ
+190 GDQPNAIKKLKE
-205 GVINNLDYQTLMGI
+205 GLDKNISHQTLKGI

-229 WLIEELQMP
+229 WLIEECQLP

-253 NEFKQFFPENRVEY
+253 NEFRQFFPKNRVEY

-285 TFIEKDSNI
+285 TFIEKDANI

-312 KDVIVVYSVSC
+312 EDVIVVSSVSC
-323 IYGLGSPQEY
+323 IYGLGSPVEY
-333 KNKIIPLIKG
+333 RNKLIPIIKG
-343 SEFELDKLL
+343 EEFEVDNLL
-352 EELIKQQ
+352 LQLVKQQ
-359 YVRNDLVVTRG
+359 YVRNDLVVQRG
-370 TFRLKGD
+370 SFRLKGD

-390 RIEYFGDEI
+390 RIEFFGDEI
-399 ENITRIDPITGE
+399 ENISRIDPITGE

-425 HYVTSEDVMNNA
+425 HYVISDESRKSA
-437 LSQIEKDMNKQIKKF
+437 LNQIEKDMLIQVEKF
-452 EKEEKLLEAQRIK
+452 KSENKLLEAQRIE
-465 QRTMFDLEML
+465 QRTKYDLEML
-475 RELGVCSGIENYSR
+475 SELGVCSGIENYSR
-489 YFDGRNRGD
+489 YFDGRKPGQA
-498 HPYTL
+498 PFTL
-503 LDFFQEEFLMVVD
+503 LDFFPSEFLMVVD

-528 FAGDKSRKTT
+528 YEGDKSRKTT

-546 PAALDN
+546 PSALDN

-560 QTKVK
+560 EDKVDK
-565 NTVLVSATPG
+565 TILVSATPG
-575 KWENSNSQNF
+575 KWEKENSEKF
-585 VEQIIRPT
+585 VEQVIRPT
-593 GLIDPKIVIRPT
+593 GLIDPKIVVKPT
-605 ENQIEDLLKEI
+605 ENQIQDLLVEI
-616 KQVISKGNRVLVTTL
+616 ESVVNNGNRVLVTTL
-631 TKKMSEALSDYF
+631 TKKMSEALSDYL
-643 LKMGIKTRYLHSDID
+643 LKAGIKTRYLHSDID

-791 KLNLNEA
+791 KLNLNDA
-798 SKTDLIKLS
+798 SKSDLIKLS